1 MRWTLPILIAS
12 QVLFTTGD
20 LMARAF
26 MPRHGF
32 TITTFLSAWF
42 GIYFLIRTVAMMGQL
57 YVFSVVQLGKTMAM
71 FGACSIV
78 LSNVLG
84 FLVLGEVLTLPAY
97 LGMILALLAFLV
109 MAMT

>member
-1 MRWTLPILIAS
+1 MKWALPILIAS
-12 QVLFTTGD
+12 QLLFSTGD

-32 TITTFLSAWF
+32 TAAAFLSAWF
-42 GIYFLIRTVAMMGQL
+42 WIYFLIRTVAMLGQL
-57 YVFSVVQLGKTMAM
+57 YVFSVVQLGKTSAL

-84 FLVLGEVLTLPAY
+84 FLVLGEVLTMPR
-97 LGMILALLAFLV
+97 
-109 MAMT
+109 